1 MAETTINYEAAMRE
15 LEEIVSK
22 MENGTMNLDDL
33 SKNLKKAQELIT
45 LCRNKL
51 TKTEEEISKLLNK
64 E

>member
-51 TKTEEEISKLLNK
+51 TQTEEEISKLLNK